1 MSVDLVAKCVFI
13 TVVVVVV
20 VAMCYWILILSIMSQ
35 PHRAVLSV
43 LIRDGV
49 LLTRLVVG
57 PGIHITE
64 AVSGAEQLTVHMDIY
79 GSVLVVTIIDYLTLM
94 VVRLSV

>member
-1 MSVDLVAKCVFI
+1 MFI

-20 VAMCYWILILSIMSQ
+20 VVATCYLILILSIMSQ
-35 PHRAVLSV
+35 PHRAVLPV
-43 LIRDGV
+43 LIQDGV

-64 AVSGAEQLTVHMDIY
+64 VVSGRTIDTTY
-79 GSVLVVTIIDYLTLM
+79 GHLQQCT
-94 VVRLSV
+94 